1 MYHESVSVTWRVPHH
16 SFIMWIKSICNYL
29 VILSGMQYL
38 LRPVKHRLL
47 YCRFITKNWVVSMG
61 NSQASSSLP
70 SDTEGSLQIWLTESS
85 LPLQSFTHLCVPVS
99 KESNL
104 TFHYRIL
111 LHAHL
116 HRALNPEI
124 WVAAQFYFL
133 WTQSQRLSIFPCYMG
148 YVIYQSLLSR

>member
-1 MYHESVSVTWRVPHH
+1 MYHGSVSVTWRVPHH

-133 WTQSQRLSIFPCYMG
+133 WTQSQRLSIFPCCMG